1 MALVKCGKNGEFQG
15 LVINKSTVDIVGIGV
30 CCFKLVSLMLLMAG
44 LVEGVG
50 EGNLLYFVVCRGCVC
65 VLRVFECLYWLGK
78 CERIKKLE

>member
-1 MALVKCGKNGEFQG
+1 
-15 LVINKSTVDIVGIGV
+15 
-30 CCFKLVSLMLLMAG
+30 MLLMAG

-50 EGNLLYFVVCRGCVC
+50 EGNLLYFVVCRSCVC